1 MDSLNCSANVQAGR
15 AKVRTGTVYSQNS
28 PTECELQAERA
39 AGKSIDAL
47 KHMISIEKKGVRW

>member
-28 PTECELQAERA
+28 PTECALQADRA
-39 AGKSIDAL
+39 VGKSIDAL
-47 KHMISIEKKGVRW
+47 KNMISIDKRGPRW

>member
-1 MDSLNCSANVQAGR
+1 MDSLNCSANVQSGR
-15 AKVRTGTVYSQNS
+15 AKVHTGTVYSQNS

-47 KHMISIEKKGVRW
+47 KRMISIDKKGPRW